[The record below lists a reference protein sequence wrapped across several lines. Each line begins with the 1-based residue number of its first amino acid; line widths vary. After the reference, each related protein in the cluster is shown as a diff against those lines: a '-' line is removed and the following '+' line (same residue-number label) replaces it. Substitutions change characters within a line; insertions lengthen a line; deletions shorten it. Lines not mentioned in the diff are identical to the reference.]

1 MNLVD
6 TSGWL
11 AYFFDDANASYFADP
26 IENTG
31 ELLVSTVCLYEVF
44 KKINLVAGEAQALQA
59 IAQMRR
65 GKVVDLSEDIALS
78 AAFVSIRYKLPMAD
92 SMIYATA
99 KAHRA
104 TVWTQDADFK
114 DLPNVNF
121 RKS

>member
-44 KKINLVAGEAQALQA
+44 KKIHLVAGEAQALQA
-59 IAQMRR
+59 I
-65 GKVVDLSEDIALS
+65 D
-78 AAFVSIRYKLPMAD
+78 
-92 SMIYATA
+92 
-99 KAHRA
+99 
-104 TVWTQDADFK
+104 
-114 DLPNVNF
+114 
-121 RKS
+121 